1 MLLNLTLSD
10 RVWRHDSFLTL
21 VVLNL
26 HLKDKY
32 TNIVA
37 FIPSLTNL
45 SFTFPSWLQQK
56 GCRRS
61 GSAGVP
67 AHVASCWTIYAGS
80 YNHLM
85 DSLYALYLCF
95 PMNIQPACVLFHM
108 CSRQRCDIP
117 RGRAE
122 SRSTRQRGSWSN
134 TFLNTPSI
142 LVMELLC
149 FLPHP
154 PPTLYYHL
162 HTYTIFK
169 SSGHSFS
176 EQLVINKGVF
186 FVGSPHKKYNFTQI
200 INKTGRRDWIR
211 LKRRVSSV
219 CNI

>member
-1 MLLNLTLSD
+1 
-10 RVWRHDSFLTL
+10 
-21 VVLNL
+21 
-26 HLKDKY
+26 
-32 TNIVA
+32 
-37 FIPSLTNL
+37 
-45 SFTFPSWLQQK
+45 
-56 GCRRS
+56 
-61 GSAGVP
+61 
-67 AHVASCWTIYAGS
+67 
-80 YNHLM
+80 M

-162 HTYTIFK
+162 HTYAIFK

-200 INKTGRRDWIR
+200 INNNQRTQR
-211 LKRRVSSV
+211 LKKTKKEGF
-219 CNI
+219 

>member
-1 MLLNLTLSD
+1 M
-10 RVWRHDSFLTL
+10 WRHDSFLTL

-56 GCRRS
+56 CCRRS

-186 FVGSPHKKYNFTQI
+186 FVGSPHKKYNITQI

-211 LKRRVSSV
+211 IKRRVSSV

>member
-21 VVLNL
+21 VALNL

-56 GCRRS
+56 CCLRS
-61 GSAGVP
+61 GSAGV
-67 AHVASCWTIYAGS
+67 HVASCWTIYAGS

-162 HTYTIFK
+162 HTYAIFK

-186 FVGSPHKKYNFTQI
+186 FVGSPHKKYNITQI

-211 LKRRVSSV
+211 IKRRVSSV

>member
-10 RVWRHDSFLTL
+10 RVWRHDSFFTL

-37 FIPSLTNL
+37 FIPSLTDL

-56 GCRRS
+56 CCRRS
-61 GSAGVP
+61 GSAG

-122 SRSTRQRGSWSN
+122 SWSTRQRGSWSN

>member
-21 VVLNL
+21 VALNL

-61 GSAGVP
+61 GSAG

-122 SRSTRQRGSWSN
+122 SWSTRQRGSWSN

-154 PPTLYYHL
+154 PPTLYYHS

-200 INKTGRRDWIR
+200 INNNQRTQR
-211 LKRRVSSV
+211 LKKTKKEGF
-219 CNI
+219 

>member
-21 VVLNL
+21 VALNL

-56 GCRRS
+56 CCRRS
-61 GSAGVP
+61 GSAG

-122 SRSTRQRGSWSN
+122 SWSTRQRGSWSN

-154 PPTLYYHL
+154 PPTLYYHS

-200 INKTGRRDWIR
+200 INNNQRTQR
-211 LKRRVSSV
+211 LKKTKKEGF
-219 CNI
+219 